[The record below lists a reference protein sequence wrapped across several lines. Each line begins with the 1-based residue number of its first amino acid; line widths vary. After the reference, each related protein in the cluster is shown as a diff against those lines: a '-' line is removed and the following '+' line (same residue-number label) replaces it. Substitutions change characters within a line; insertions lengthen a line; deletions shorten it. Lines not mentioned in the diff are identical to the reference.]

1 MSLREIWRNCC
12 YEYPVY
18 CSLPL
23 FGNVVLRHV
32 LQGNPLW
39 RNVTKVGDVK
49 QKRYNLAW
57 RNGPPGT
64 EEQINAYFN
73 TMREE
78 KERQGPAGAIS
89 ASAQGEKAAP
99 SGPSLS
105 SPLAPPSVPKANSEV
120 ATSKT
125 AGEKTQLGS
134 SGSDDQTE

>member
-12 YEYPVY
+12 FEYPVY

-32 LQGNPLW
+32 LQGNPQW

-73 TMREE
+73 MMREE
-78 KERQGPAGAIS
+78 KDRQGPAGAL
-89 ASAQGEKAAP
+89 AAAAP
-99 SGPSLS
+99 ADKAVSPGPSLS
-105 SPLAPPSVPKANSEV
+105 SPLLPPPAAKSNSEV
-120 ATSKT
+120 ATSKA